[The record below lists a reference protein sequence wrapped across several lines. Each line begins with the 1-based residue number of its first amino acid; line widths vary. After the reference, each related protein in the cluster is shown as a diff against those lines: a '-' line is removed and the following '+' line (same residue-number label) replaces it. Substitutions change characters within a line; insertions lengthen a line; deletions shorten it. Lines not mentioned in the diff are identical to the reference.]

1 MERHRSDPTCA
12 ECHRKIDPLGFAL
25 ENFDA
30 IGRFRTTYGPRKK
43 IDASGVLPG
52 GQEFKDLGQ
61 FVWHFRNEH
70 PKFIRALTN
79 KLMEYALGRQMEI
92 SDRPTID
99 RILKKVEKQN
109 LGFRDLVIEVVT
121 SDLFVN
127 P

>member
-1 MERHRSDPTCA
+1 M
-12 ECHRKIDPLGFAL
+12 
-25 ENFDA
+25 
-30 IGRFRTTYGPRKK
+30 
-43 IDASGVLPG
+43 
-52 GQEFKDLGQ
+52 
-61 FVWHFRNEH
+61 WHFRNEH

-99 RILKKVEKQN
+99 QILKKVEKEN
-109 LGFRDLVIEVVT
+109 LGFRDLVIEVVN